1 MTVNELV
8 HKYDP
13 QNQFKVLIDTYK
25 QIDYAW
31 NNPNDL
37 GNIKKENISSI
48 IVTGLGGSAMSG
60 DLLQNFCAGEI
71 KIPYSVNRN
80 YFLSEYADE
89 HSLVIVSS
97 Y

>member
-37 GNIKKENISSI
+37 GNIKKK
-48 IVTGLGGSAMSG
+48 TLAQL
-60 DLLQNFCAGEI
+60 LLQ
-71 KIPYSVNRN
+71 V
-80 YFLSEYADE
+80 
-89 HSLVIVSS
+89 
-97 Y
+97 